1 MSSEL
6 RHIDDVTYGSPE
18 GAFDIPVCLCRFAH
32 MDHIPKTDRAAKMS
46 IMIQLQYNYDFTI
59 SVQLLYKL
67 WFYYFCTTSISTR
80 GMV

>member
-32 MDHIPKTDRAAKMS
+32 MGHIPKTNV
-46 IMIQLQYNYDFTI
+46 NYDFTI
-59 SVQLLYKL
+59 SVQLQYLHE
-67 WFYYFCTTSISTR
+67 I
-80 GMV
+80 V